1 MLRNIHLIVGAR
13 PNYMKIAPIF
23 HELINENWCKVKIID
38 TGQHFKNKMSKVFL
52 DELKLI
58 KPHYSLGKNSGTHG
72 QQTSKIIFKYELLCS
87 KDFPDLCLVVGDV
100 NSTLSCSIVAAKLN
114 VPIAHLE
121 AGLRSF
127 DNSMPEEIN
136 RKVVDSIS
144 TFLFTH
150 SEEANKN
157 LINEGHSKKKI
168 KLVGNIMIDCYEKFK
183 KDIDNILIKN
193 KKIKFFIKNNFYFL
207 TLHRPENVDNHLN
220 LTKIVDTIV
229 KLSKK
234 FKFLFAIH
242 PRTQNNLKKNN
253 LFNRLL
259 KENNIL
265 VVGPQPYLT
274 NIHLI
279 TKSKLV
285 ITDSGGIQEETSHL
299 NIPCLTLRKN
309 TERPITI
316 TKGTN
321 QLVKLSEIEKK
332 IHTRKKKR
340 KIPYWDGKTA
350 KRIIKIL
357 RDYFNE

>member
-1 MLRNIHLIVGAR
+1 MLRNIHLIIGAR
-13 PNYMKIAPIF
+13 PNYMKIAPLF
-23 HELINENWCKVKIID
+23 HELINENWCKVKLID

-52 DELKLI
+52 KELKLI
-58 KPHYSLGKNSGTHG
+58 KPHYSLGRNSGTHG
-72 QQTSKIIFKYELLCS
+72 QQTSKIIFKYELLCY

-100 NSTLSCSIVAAKLN
+100 NSTLSCSLVAAKLK

-127 DNSMPEEIN
+127 DNNMPEEIN

-183 KDIDNILIKN
+183 KDIDNVLIRNKEIKN
-193 KKIKFFIKNNFYFL
+193 FIQNKFYFL
-207 TLHRPENVDNHLN
+207 TLHRPENVDDHLN
-220 LTKIVDTIV
+220 LERIVETMV

-234 FKFLFAIH
+234 YKLLFAIH
-242 PRTQNNLKKNN
+242 PRTQNNLKKYN
-253 LFNRLL
+253 LLKKLL

-265 VVGPQPYLT
+265 IVGPQPYLT

-309 TERPITI
+309 TERPITV

-321 QLVKLSEIEKK
+321 QLVNLSEIEKK
-332 IHTRKKKR
+332 IYTCKRKKI
-340 KIPYWDGKTA
+340 IPFWDGKTA
-350 KRIIKIL
+350 KRIVKVL